1 MERDFAISTSCCLP
15 TPMSAILV
23 AGLSLSP
30 TRARSF
36 AASTLVAFQSMKP
49 PLDISLPRKMFSAM
63 ERKGLSAS
71 SWWMITTPDFSLS
84 RMLENLTTSFSSTMS
99 PSYEPA
105 G

>member
-1 MERDFAISTSCCLP
+1 
-15 TPMSAILV
+15 MSAILV

-49 PLDISLPRKMFSAM
+49 PLDISLPRKMFSAR

>member
-1 MERDFAISTSCCLP
+1 
-15 TPMSAILV
+15 
-23 AGLSLSP
+23 
-30 TRARSF
+30 
-36 AASTLVAFQSMKP
+36 
-49 PLDISLPRKMFSAM
+49 MFSAM

-71 SWWMITTPDFSLS
+71 SWWIITTPDFSLS